1 MKLPTRHPAFL
12 PTPLARRLASQPD
25 SLGRRRLLEGLVGA
39 GAAGMLGSLSL
50 PSAAKPAKD
59 DTLPPPVWRPDHT
72 VIVILENLSAYE
84 ATEGQRKA
92 GNAPVYA
99 PTSDWRYFNELAEK
113 GARFTNSHFGR
124 TPYNSALP
132 TRSSQPNYLFLFSGH
147 HQGVLP
153 AWFEDSRSP
162 YEGQALRDN
171 QGRPLPD
178 KVSTR
183 VGVANNNVPN
193 AWLPLTSPNLGA
205 AILQTG
211 GTFLSFCESL
221 PYPSWN
227 CGTDSSMAP
236 CSAPFAMSDDYRR
249 KHNPAVNWTDQIAP
263 TSPRGLKGDLPHH
276 VMPVSVNLAFEP
288 SKDPTLKQSFR
299 GFAKDADGK
308 PLPFDSLPS
317 VSIVVPNEQHDAH
330 SNSAKVADDWLR
342 QNLGAYAEWAR
353 AHNSLLIV
361 TFDED
366 GSTDTSR
373 GDAYMTGT
381 HRIPTFFY
389 GAGVKP
395 GAFDQRIDHL
405 NVLATVLWLNGALAR
420 FKADFHHFHKVVE
433 GSGSEAEKAWLNLQ
447 PITGVFERPAV
458 PVPGKSA
465 DKPADNAADKS
476 PDKIADKATD
486 LLNKPA
492 K

>member
-12 PTPLARRLASQPD
+12 PTPLARRLGQLD
-25 SLGRRRLLEGLVGA
+25 SPQRRQVLESL
-39 GAAGMLGSLSL
+39 AAGGALGLMGSMSL
-50 PSAAKPAKD
+50 PTVAAQLGKPDKD
-59 DTLPPPVWRPDHT
+59 EALPEPLWRPDHT
-72 VIVILENLSAYE
+72 VIVILENLSAFD
-84 ATEGQRKA
+84 ASEGQRKA

-99 PTSDWRYFNELAEK
+99 PTSDWRYLNQLAEK

-124 TPYNSALP
+124 TPYNSVLP

-162 YEGQALRDN
+162 YEGVALRDSHG
-171 QGRPLPD
+171 QPLPD
-178 KVSTR
+178 KSSTH

-205 AILQTG
+205 AILQSG
-211 GTFLSFCESL
+211 RSYLSFCESL

-236 CSAPFAMSDDYRR
+236 CNAPFALSDDYRR
-249 KHNPAVNWTDQIAP
+249 KHNPSVNWTDQIAP
-263 TSPRGLKGDLPHH
+263 TSPRGLKGDLAQH

-299 GFAKDADGK
+299 GFAKDAKGQ
-308 PLPFDSLPS
+308 PLPFDSLPN
-317 VSIVVPNEQHDAH
+317 VAIVVPNEQHDAH

-342 QNLGAYAEWAR
+342 QNLGAYADWAK
-353 AHNSLLIV
+353 ANNSLLIV

-373 GDAYMTGT
+373 GDGYMTGT
-381 HRIPTFFY
+381 HRIATLFF
-389 GAGVKP
+389 GAGVKQ

-405 NVLATVLWLNGALAR
+405 NVLSTVLWLNGALDR
-420 FKADFHHFHKVVE
+420 FKADFKQFHKVVD
-433 GSGSEAEKAWLNLQ
+433 GSGSEAEKEWLNLK
-447 PITGVFERPAV
+447 PITEVFERPAAQSAA
-458 PVPGKSA
+458 PSAEKSA
-465 DKPADNAADKS
+465 DKPGK
-476 PDKIADKATD
+476 
-486 LLNKPA
+486 
-492 K
+492 